1 MWIAQTTRSPLTAIQ
16 TEYSYSRS
24 YSDSL
29 TLYTSSGSQTG
40 KTDGSGATSGKTD
53 DLGPGLRT
61 TYGGTTDASG
71 GRTTSST
78 NSVTS
83 GAGASAGA
91 HTVVALFTGGFTTYT
106 VTRTYL
112 TVSTASDTIYTF
124 PKSTVATSTES
135 TTQTNE
141 TAASEYTTLYGSTT
155 TTTTGS
161 SLYTQTT
168 TKSGPVES
176 TYRDATY
183 TPITCSAQY
192 DQIDT
197 AFWLNDDERGWG
209 FTGGAGLRPL
219 NSLCTEATNSF
230 TTSAT
235 TTSTVELTRPVVDW
249 LTGITYSLMGVTNS
263 TVTAS
268 WTEVAAGP
276 ASNTVNTFR
285 TIDNLPNSTLTLYGN
300 GITTTQKTSEIR
312 IGAFGTTDVA
322 NAKATETYSLT
333 ATLYTTRAS
342 FIPAFDNSGNVT
354 GFTTRSEETYKT
366 SATEATR
373 GVLVATTGTSSYVFT
388 GGSYYSTSCEGVSE
402 TVTTQLEW
410 TGLYNK
416 DLPLG
421 FDVVTNG
428 TGGGLARRFYGLRAW
443 NPEVPFGVRVYE
455 SFQQKS
461 IYAQIGA
468 SGLGFTVPFIA
479 FSWLQQGPV
488 FSPMDTTYTTTDESA
503 GNTRSY
509 TVSVGTSAT
518 NDTASFIF
526 VTRAT
531 VSTADTSTS
540 ASLYNT
546 VELTRRFR
554 TTYPS
559 ATQTEGNISV
569 VVGGRQ
575 HDTRLEIAAF
585 DEGVIDY
592 TIVDTAAAHAGV
604 LTTIASYTISA
615 ASSNLTAFSR
625 LSAWSSGW
633 RGPGYY
639 TTPKWQTVW
648 P

>member
-1 MWIAQTTRSPLTAIQ
+1 MWIGQTTRSPLTAIQ
-16 TEYSYSRS
+16 TEYSYSHS
-24 YSDSL
+24 YSDFL
-29 TLYTSSGSQTG
+29 TSYTSSGSQTG

-61 TYGGTTDASG
+61 TYGGTTNASG
-71 GRTTSST
+71 GATTSST
-78 NSVTS
+78 NAVTS
-83 GAGASAGA
+83 GSGTSAGA
-91 HTVVALFTGGFTTYT
+91 YTTVELLTSVSTSTITNKPG
-106 VTRTYL
+106 
-112 TVSTASDTIYTF
+112 TVSTALSTIYTY
-124 PKSTVATSTES
+124 PASTVATSVET
-135 TTQTNE
+135 TTQTKE

-155 TTTTGS
+155 TTTTASGT
-161 SLYTQTT
+161 YTQTT
-168 TKSGPVES
+168 TQNGSITDTSRVGA
-176 TYRDATY
+176 YAT
-183 TPITCSAQY
+183 ITCSSKY

-209 FTGGAGLRPL
+209 FTGGAGIRPL
-219 NSLCTEATNSF
+219 NSLCTEAANSF

-235 TTSTVELTRPVVDW
+235 TTSTVAITRPVVDW

-268 WTEVAAGP
+268 WTEVTAGP
-276 ASNTVNTFR
+276 ASNTVNTLL
-285 TIDNLPNSTLTLYGN
+285 TISKLPNSTSTAYGS
-300 GITTTQKTSEIR
+300 GITTTQKTSGIR

-322 NAKATETYSLT
+322 NAQATETYSLT

-354 GFTTRSEETYKT
+354 GFTTRSEETYTT

-373 GVLVATTGTSSYVFT
+373 GAAAAETGASSYVFT
-388 GGSYYSTSCEGVSE
+388 LGSNYTTFGNGVSE

-410 TGLYNK
+410 TGLDNK
-416 DLPLG
+416 GWDG
-421 FDVVTNG
+421 AFDVRTDAAGNG
-428 TGGGLARRFYGLRAW
+428 LDGGYAGLRAW
-443 NPEVPFGVRVYE
+443 EPAVPRGVRVYE

-468 SGLGFTVPFIA
+468 SGLGFTVPFNA
-479 FSWLQQGPV
+479 FSKFQRSSV
-488 FSPMDTTYTTTDESA
+488 SSPMDTTYTTTDASA

-518 NDTASFIF
+518 NDTASFVF

-531 VSTADTSTS
+531 VSTTETSTS

-546 VELTRRFR
+546 VELTRRYR
-554 TTYPS
+554 TSRDSDTVTG
-559 ATQTEGNISV
+559 ASV

-575 HDTRLEIAAF
+575 CDTRLEIAAF
-585 DEGVIDY
+585 NEGVVDS
-592 TIVDTAAAHAGV
+592 TIVDTTAAHAGV